1 MQIPVLIITFAL
13 MALIAYFFIGAVIA
27 SKSERPTPYTE
38 RSRASL
44 MVWML
49 FFGAVITVA
58 SLWHWPH
65 AIAAGDKSTTINV
78 TGAQWYWEIDKAEV
92 PLGKPVVFNAHTQ
105 DVTHGLGVVDS
116 DGRILF
122 QAQAMP
128 GYVNQV
134 QYIFSRPGTYRVV
147 CLEYCGLAH
156 HDMLSEFKAV
166 ND

>member
-1 MQIPVLIITFAL
+1 M
-13 MALIAYFFIGAVIA
+13 
-27 SKSERPTPYTE
+27 
-38 RSRASL
+38 
-44 MVWML
+44 
-49 FFGAVITVA
+49 
-58 SLWHWPH
+58 
-65 AIAAGDKSTTINV
+65 

>member
-58 SLWHWPH
+58 SLALATRNCCWRQEHNHQCDRRPM
-65 AIAAGDKSTTINV
+65 V
-78 TGAQWYWEIDKAEV
+78 
-92 PLGKPVVFNAHTQ
+92 LGNRQGGGSV
-105 DVTHGLGVVDS
+105 
-116 DGRILF
+116 R
-122 QAQAMP
+122 
-128 GYVNQV
+128 
-134 QYIFSRPGTYRVV
+134 
-147 CLEYCGLAH
+147 
-156 HDMLSEFKAV
+156 
-166 ND
+166 